1 VGVGVEDVVAS
12 GQPRLRVKIGDL
24 RHRIR
29 KVANDPLLN
38 AMLEDERR
46 RV

>member
-1 VGVGVEDVVAS
+1 MEKIMPRKKHVG
-12 GQPRLRVKIGDL
+12 
-24 RHRIR
+24 HRIR